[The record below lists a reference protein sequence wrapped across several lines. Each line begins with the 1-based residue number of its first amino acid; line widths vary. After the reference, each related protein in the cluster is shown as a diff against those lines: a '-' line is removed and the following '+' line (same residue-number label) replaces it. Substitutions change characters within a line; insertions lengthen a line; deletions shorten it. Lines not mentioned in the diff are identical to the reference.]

1 MHACDPDRQSINAS
15 RHDVLVLAPQKIA
28 QNVDAG
34 ELDPTRGRMNRSDG
48 KPIPLS
54 QSINRC
60 TRHAD
65 PSREIIQVDHGRQI
79 TREFGGVLSFSLAE
93 YRD

>member
-1 MHACDPDRQSINAS
+1 MYACDPDRQSINAS

-28 QNVDAG
+28 QNVNPG
-34 ELDPTRGRMNRSDG
+34 ELDPTRGRMNRSDW

-54 QSINRC
+54 QSIDRC
-60 TRHAD
+60 TGHTD
-65 PSREIIQVDHGRQI
+65 PSREIIQVDHSRQI